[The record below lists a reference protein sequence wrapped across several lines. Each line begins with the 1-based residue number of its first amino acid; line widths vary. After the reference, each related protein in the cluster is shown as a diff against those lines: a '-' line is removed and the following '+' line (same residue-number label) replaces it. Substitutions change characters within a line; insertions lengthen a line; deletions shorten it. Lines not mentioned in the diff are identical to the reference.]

1 MKNLLV
7 TVLSVS
13 LLILLYNCTSETKP
27 EAKEE
32 SMENM
37 LEGSWRLIKTVEIG
51 HEDSTGRQDSRT
63 KMYQKHVTPTHFT
76 WIEYDIE
83 NDQLNG
89 TGGGTYTLQGNN
101 YTEVIKFFYPPG
113 SAEFGQAI
121 PFQAELKDGKWYHT
135 GYVNLMEFDPESGE
149 HIVVDSSIIDE
160 IWERNPE
167 KPNKDLRLVGSWALV
182 KIKNEGDSVY
192 TEYPD
197 FVGYIKHI
205 TPTHFTWVQYNKDG
219 DEVIS
224 EGGGTYTL
232 EGDVYTET
240 IEFIHP
246 SGSNQVGTVLP
257 FDCKLQDGRWHHKG
271 NLKRIKIDDGTGETV
286 SIDSTVI
293 DEVWAPFEGPGAI

>member
-89 TGGGTYTLQGNN
+89 TGGGTYTLQGNK
-101 YTEVIKFFYPPG
+101 YTEVIKFYYPPG

-149 HIVVDSSIIDE
+149 H
-160 IWERNPE
+160 
-167 KPNKDLRLVGSWALV
+167 
-182 KIKNEGDSVY
+182 
-192 TEYPD
+192 
-197 FVGYIKHI
+197 
-205 TPTHFTWVQYNKDG
+205 
-219 DEVIS
+219 
-224 EGGGTYTL
+224 
-232 EGDVYTET
+232 
-240 IEFIHP
+240 
-246 SGSNQVGTVLP
+246 
-257 FDCKLQDGRWHHKG
+257 
-271 NLKRIKIDDGTGETV
+271 
-286 SIDSTVI
+286 
-293 DEVWAPFEGPGAI
+293 